1 MEWMGVVEGVL
12 LTAALLLAIPVVWL
26 IARRRWLSRQG
37 GTFECSVRLNATTP
51 GTGWVLG
58 VARYG
63 ADSLDWFTSFSLS
76 LMPRKVFPRGDTKAG
91 AQRGPTSVEAVVLF
105 DNQRIVE
112 LISGSG
118 ERWELSMAPGSLT
131 GLLSWLESSPPGM
144 SYRGRPR

>member
-1 MEWMGVVEGVL
+1 MDVVGLVQAIL
-12 LTAALLLAIPVVWL
+12 LAAALLLAIPVVWL

-37 GTFECSVRLNATTP
+37 GTFECSVRLTTTTP

-58 VARYG
+58 VARYR
-63 ADSLDWFTSFSLS
+63 ADSLEWFNSFSLS
-76 LMPRKVFPRGDTKAG
+76 LRPRMVLPRGDTRSG
-91 AQRGPTSVEAVVLF
+91 GQRGPTPVEAVLLF

-118 ERWELSMAPGSLT
+118 AVWEFSMAPESLT